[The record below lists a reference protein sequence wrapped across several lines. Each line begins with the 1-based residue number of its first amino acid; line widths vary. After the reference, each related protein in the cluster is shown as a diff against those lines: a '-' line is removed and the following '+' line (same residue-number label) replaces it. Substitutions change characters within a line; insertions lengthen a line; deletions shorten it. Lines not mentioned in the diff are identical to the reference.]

1 MAIFMQMN
9 IILCLK
15 VPIWVFRKHTKFPM
29 FALLLTLYS
38 HNIFAISLFATYDI
52 RKYEIRYQWM

>member
-1 MAIFMQMN
+1 MAIFIQMN

-15 VPIWVFRKHTKFPM
+15 VPIWVFHKHKIAK